1 MLANNIEKVS
11 CLICNSDRFV
21 EFSSGTRHLNI
32 EPPLSVMRCS
42 SCRLLFL
49 NPRPSANART
59 QIFAGQKPS
68 GLESYLFNLANYGSV
83 TKSRKELFSNR
94 VKVLA
99 EKYFL
104 NGTNV
109 NVLDIGA
116 SSGEF
121 MEAVLEFGWVA
132 IGVEPS
138 TSGVTTAKAKGLHV
152 VQAPAEQLPFP
163 DQSFD
168 LVHSNHVFEHLADPM
183 AAAKEAYRVL
193 KPGGIVFIE
202 VPNQFDNIQFF
213 RYRLMGSVPVRER
226 NIRSIHHLVFFSRK
240 SLRALLHRAGFEN
253 IVIKDKYGEG
263 RRGLAYL
270 GSLLIRFIG
279 LFYLGAPVIQAI
291 ASKRK

>member
-1 MLANNIEKVS
+1 MDL
-11 CLICNSDRFV
+11 
-21 EFSSGTRHLNI
+21 
-32 EPPLSVMRCS
+32 
-42 SCRLLFL
+42 
-49 NPRPSANART
+49 
-59 QIFAGQKPS
+59 
-68 GLESYLFNLANYGSV
+68 GS
-83 TKSRKELFSNR
+83 
-94 VKVLA
+94 
-99 EKYFL
+99 
-104 NGTNV
+104 
-109 NVLDIGA
+109 

-121 MEAVLEFGWVA
+121 MELAADSGWRV

-138 TSGVTTAKAKGLHV
+138 IEGVKAAKAKGLHV
-152 VQAPAEQLPFP
+152 VQSPAEQLPFP

-193 KPGGIVFIE
+193 KPGGVVFIE

-240 SLRALLHRAGFEN
+240 SLRELLHRAGFEN
-253 IVIKDKYGEG
+253 IVIKNKYGEG

-291 ASKRK
+291 AMKRK